1 MRILPEQDDHSD
13 DSEDDVT
20 SRLTRFKITRSILI
34 SRRFDNGDFSNRVT
48 GSDLGRMERVWEMTG
63 NREGNSV
70 GEDTVAKRLL
80 MMKILFVGSGEEQ
93 PGGSTAKKPW
103 RPVARLS

>member
-1 MRILPEQDDHSD
+1 M
-13 DSEDDVT
+13 
-20 SRLTRFKITRSILI
+20 
-34 SRRFDNGDFSNRVT
+34 T

-80 MMKILFVGSGEEQ
+80 MMKILWVSSREEQ